1 MNAIIH
7 STAIIGLLFDA
18 EFQLV
23 AVTVVYETV
32 NVTLKY
38 LNNRFAIAKIISVAL
53 LLYSGLSLALPES
66 ECKQWRI

>member
-38 LNNRFAIAKIISVAL
+38 LNNRCAIAKIISVAL
-53 LLYSGLSLALPES
+53 LLYSGLSLALPE
-66 ECKQWRI
+66 